1 MSKLNFSSID
11 EAFVLGSEQIKNTQD
26 EIANLKKIIMD
37 SSISGPSNSGPS
49 NSGPSNSGPVI
60 NSIPKN
66 SYERIGPP
74 DRTQVN
80 FEKGD
85 NEFNF
90 ENNFF
95 KMIQHPRFDDLVY
108 KYVHNNYPNWILRD
122 KEYTGTKSNF
132 GNNYNKYSTT
142 ICSDIKN
149 YLIFFTVSIA
159 IYLLLS
165 LLVKQ

>member
-1 MSKLNFSSID
+1 MSKLNFSNIED
-11 EAFVLGSEQIKNTQD
+11 AFVLGSDQIKNTQA

-37 SSISGPSNSGPS
+37 SSISDPSSGNSG
-49 NSGPSNSGPVI
+49 SGDPGSPR
-60 NSIPKN
+60 K
-66 SYERIGPP
+66 YERIGPP
-74 DRTQVN
+74 DRTQLN

-85 NEFNF
+85 NEFNL

-95 KMIQHPRFDDLVY
+95 KMVQHPRFDDLVY
-108 KYVHNNYPNWILRD
+108 KYVHNNHPDWVLRD
-122 KEYTGTKSNF
+122 KEYTGNKSNF
-132 GNNYNKYSTT
+132 GKSYNKYSTT

-149 YLIFFTVSIA
+149 YLIFFTLSIA

>member
-1 MSKLNFSSID
+1 MSKLNFSNIE
-11 EAFVLGSEQIKNTQD
+11 EAFVLGSEQIKNTQA

-37 SSISGPSNSGPS
+37 SSISNPGSDNPGSGNPDSGKPGPSN
-49 NSGPSNSGPVI
+49 
-60 NSIPKN
+60 
-66 SYERIGPP
+66 YERIGPP

-85 NEFNF
+85 NEFNL

-95 KMIQHPRFDDLVY
+95 KMVQHPRFDDLVY
-108 KYVHNNYPNWILRD
+108 KYVHNNHPDWVLRD
-122 KEYTGTKSNF
+122 KEYTGSKSNF
-132 GNNYNKYSTT
+132 GKTYNKYSTT

-149 YLIFFTVSIA
+149 YLIFFTISIA

-165 LLVKQ
+165 LLVKKVN